1 MRKNRVRGGVVVV
14 AIAMRP
20 METNHAENAATS
32 RRGSKRWNYLWT
44 PILRTIRTPR
54 AVEGVAV
61 VVDEGDNQLDVVA
74 GWFSITRS

>member
-14 AIAMRP
+14 AIGMRT
-20 METNHAENAATS
+20 METNHAENAAMS
-32 RRGSKRWNYLWT
+32 RRGLKRWNYLWT
-44 PILRTIRTPR
+44 PTLRTTKTPR